1 MPAKTQS
8 TTKSTTKSKVNPV
21 YIGLGFLA
29 VGVIAVVLFLVL
41 GGSGGNICTTGVSNQ
56 AFIYPESESY
66 SVSLEKVIECAGKV
80 GVPVDPS
87 GLFSNNVTTGELA
100 KVMGEVCKQEGK
112 GVYGIAFSTIR
123 YSVLSFGK
131 GSGKPVEL
139 YEFGEG
145 DFTLDLPKDPLNG
158 DFELETARMAAAATY
173 TSEPCPSKPVSLAG
187 GKAPPPVQLPVAGT
201 QAPTASPAP

>member
-8 TTKSTTKSKVNPV
+8 TTKSKVKPV
-21 YIGLGFLA
+21 YIGLGVLA
-29 VGVIAVVLFLVL
+29 VVVVAIVLFLVFG
-41 GGSGGNICTTGVSNQ
+41 GGSGNICTTGVSNRI
-56 AFIYPESESY
+56 FVYPESETY
-66 SVSLEKVIECAGKV
+66 SVSVDKVIECAGKV

-112 GVYGIAFSTIR
+112 GVYGIAFSTLR

-131 GSGKPVEL
+131 GSGKPLEL
-139 YEFGEG
+139 YELAEG
-145 DFTLDLPKDPLNG
+145 DFTLELPKDPLNG
-158 DFELETARMAAAATY
+158 DFELETASVAAAATY

-187 GKAPPPVQLPVAGT
+187 GRAPPPVQLPVAGT